1 MIGLYVSVPIASFR
15 RGAAR
20 EYWETLPLPPPS
32 TVYGFLLSMVG
43 ETDRN
48 RHVGARCTA
57 GVIGKPEQST
67 VLRKLWRVK
76 NKKLGLGNGSNVRP
90 DYQELLTNVRLVVW
104 LDSSDEEPSKG
115 ENVESL
121 ETRVAASLNAD
132 GRQSIQRFGGLSLGE
147 STHMVDEVL
156 PIERAPD
163 LDGDSFRLF
172 LLDKNGN
179 FTLPVWVDHV
189 GSAGTRNALGRLVD
203 ATYERPDVGRLP
215 SIQPKT
221 SAIAK

>member
-1 MIGLYVSVPIASFR
+1 MIGLYVSVPITSFR

-43 ETDRN
+43 EIDRD
-48 RHVGARCTA
+48 RHMGARCTA

-76 NKKLGLGNGSNVRP
+76 DKKSGLGNGANVRP

-115 ENVESL
+115 QNVESL
-121 ETRVAASLNAD
+121 ETRVAASLNTD
-132 GRQSIQRFGGLSLGE
+132 GRRSIQRFGGLSLGE

-156 PIERAPD
+156 PIEQAPN
-163 LDGDSFRLF
+163 LDGDSIRLF
-172 LLDKNGN
+172 LLDKSGN

-203 ATYERPDVGRLP
+203 ATYERPDVERLP
-215 SIQPKT
+215 SIQPKHST
-221 SAIAK
+221 IAR

>member
-43 ETDRN
+43 ETDRD

-57 GVIGKPEQST
+57 GVIGQPDQST

-76 NKKLGLGNGSNVRP
+76 DKKLGLGNGANVRP
-90 DYQELLTNVRLVVW
+90 DYQELLTNVRLVIW
-104 LDSSDEEPSKG
+104 LDSSDEKPSEEPDGKT
-115 ENVESL
+115 L
-121 ETRVAASLNAD
+121 EDRVAASLTDD
-132 GRQSIQRFGGLSLGE
+132 GRRSIQRFGGLSLGE
-147 STHMVDEVL
+147 STHMVDEVM

-163 LDGDSFRLF
+163 LDDESVRLF
-172 LLDKNGN
+172 LLDKSGN

-189 GSAGTRNALGRLVD
+189 GSKGTRNALGRLVEG
-203 ATYERPDVGRLP
+203 TYEAPTVERLP
-215 SIQPKT
+215 SIEPKS
-221 SAIAK
+221 SAVAK